1 MRLIGLQIAR
11 LLGQCSAWAGR
22 LSPYVCLVLQHPVAP
37 GRQSGAARIKREAA
51 KRRNRHG

>member
-11 LLGQCSAWAGR
+11 LLGQCSPWAGR
-22 LSPYVCLVLQHPVAP
+22 LAPYVFLALQYPTAP